1 MSLDTKAT
9 DTKDTD
15 LGNSLLVLQGV
26 LMKTKLNLLTHLSR
40 MEYPTVINWNRPF
53 LFKGML
59 GGIFHVYKNFNR
71 TFCKQTVETMVRRR
85 VQRRLI

>member
-1 MSLDTKAT
+1 MSLDKKAT

-40 MEYPTVINWNRPF
+40 MEFPTVINWNRPF

-59 GGIFHVYKNFNR
+59 GGIFMFIEILIEHSAS
-71 TFCKQTVETMVRRR
+71 KQ
-85 VQRRLI
+85 